1 MNIQYYYADNDLLRS
16 WKISSA
22 NTHCGLKFH
31 LRCWWSLLLFPWLAH
46 IWLLGVQCWM
56 RELCWHLCQ
65 EPSPPARLAL
75 LKHASGAPNRAWHFG
90 YPWAVRWWKA
100 WALGTV
106 WPQRCGLSLCDWQG
120 ESYRSQTSTE
130 GHRARNVAHTGRLEM
145 PRGQPW
151 H

>member
-100 WALGTV
+100 WAMGTGHCVATTMWLKPV
-106 WPQRCGLSLCDWQG
+106 WLAGWIIQVSDQHRRPQGQECCTHWA
-120 ESYRSQTSTE
+120 
-130 GHRARNVAHTGRLEM
+130 ARDA
-145 PRGQPW
+145 
-151 H
+151 